1 MEQREQQERQQER
14 ENVLIEGVHC
24 TCPKRRGDSVQCF
37 AYLLDHRALFQGASE
52 TPRDLGLHPWVTKGF
67 VGND

>member
-24 TCPKRRGDSVQCF
+24 TCPKRHEIVCSALHTYWTSAPFFRERLRLHGTPGLGTSSMGD
-37 AYLLDHRALFQGASE
+37 
-52 TPRDLGLHPWVTKGF
+52 
-67 VGND
+67 

>member
-37 AYLLDHRALFQGASE
+37 AYLLDHSALFQGASE
-52 TPRDLGLHPWVTKGF
+52 TPWDPPGLGTSSMG
-67 VGND
+67 D